1 MILLVNLVLLL
12 EWYVTYSVVLC
23 DEVLHILLQVL
34 AGVLNQLVELGDDL
48 TLLVQVGMLL
58 AACTGIQLVAC
69 IEELVACAEE
79 FLPELVALLTRHVAD
94 VFPFSLHL
102 NQFVT
107 GLLPLGAVSHLGIV
121 TGLCLSEAASRY
133 INRTLKNVILV
144 TAVAAAIATA
154 MAEILGGAIA
164 LQMLFHIPIKVGSM
178 LILVVVLFCEF
189 TNAYKRIEKLI
200 MLFVSLIGFCF
211 LIEICMVKIDWGAAA
226 TGWVKPV
233 FPSHAMPVI
242 MSVLGAV
249 VMPHNLFLHSEII
262 QSRKWNLKEE
272 AVIQRQLKFE
282 FKDTLFSMIIGWAIN
297 SAMILMAAATFYQ
310 RGENQVDDL
319 TTAGNML
326 TPLLG
331 NEATVIFAIALLLA
345 GLSSS
350 ITAGMA
356 GGTIFSG
363 IFNKPY
369 DIATKETRQGV
380 LITMI
385 PAALIILLIRSP
397 FQGLIY
403 SQMLLAVQLPI
414 TIFTQIYLTSSKKVM
429 GKYANSTGLKM
440 VLWAIA
446 IVVTAL
452 NIGLF
457 VMGF

>member
-1 MILLVNLVLLL
+1 MNKNNRKEKKDNLNILKFIGPGLLVTVGFIDPGN
-12 EWYVTYSVVLC
+12 WASN
-23 DEVLHILLQVL
+23 IA
-34 AGVLNQLVELGDDL
+34 AGSGYGY
-48 TLLVQVGMLL
+48 TLLWMVTLSTIMLIIL
-58 AACTGIQLVAC
+58 QHNAA
-69 IEELVACAEE
+69 
-79 FLPELVALLTRHVAD
+79 
-94 VFPFSLHL
+94 
-102 NQFVT
+102 
-107 GLLPLGAVSHLGIV
+107 HLGIV

-178 LILVVVLFCEF
+178 LILAVVLFCEF

-414 TIFTQIYLTSSKKVM
+414 TIFTQI
-429 GKYANSTGLKM
+429 
-440 VLWAIA
+440 
-446 IVVTAL
+446 
-452 NIGLF
+452 
-457 VMGF
+457 